1 MPQQPENKAH
11 SDTSEPTAASLD
23 QDQRPRVG
31 GLQDAIETPS
41 IVDSPTS
48 PQQRPDHGLPP
59 WAMPVP
65 TRSKETTRNI
75 VISAVAL
82 AVAITVAVGG
92 LAMYSIARS
101 VGTVNSARQLSQEIA
116 TAEYPRELDEPD
128 DQSDQNNIAEQS
140 RKRLA
145 PQLPPVFPQTSAPS
159 PAPTEVG
166 SGPGQCS
173 TTALGTEGGRV
184 SIEAGTI
191 ACPNAAAVIRKAYN
205 DLGPGG
211 GLLEIKGVASW
222 LCTGVTTDF
231 KLRQY
236 KCETPMGDQKITWTT
251 NR

>member
-1 MPQQPENKAH
+1 MPQQPENQAR
-11 SDTSEPTAASLD
+11 SDTSEPTAAQLD
-23 QDQRPRVG
+23 RDQPGVG
-31 GLQDAIETPS
+31 GLQNATEAPS
-41 IVDSPTS
+41 TADSPTS
-48 PQQRPDHGLPP
+48 PQQRPDHRLPP

-65 TRSKETTRNI
+65 NRSKETTRNI

-92 LAMYSIARS
+92 IALYSIDRS
-101 VGTVNSARQLSQEIA
+101 VGTVNSARQVGEEIA
-116 TAEYPRELDEPD
+116 TAQYPRELDEPD
-128 DQSDQNNIAEQS
+128 DQSDEDYIAEQS
-140 RKRLA
+140 KKRLS
-145 PQLPPVFPQTSAPS
+145 PGLPPVFPRTSAPS

-191 ACPNAAAVIRKAYN
+191 ACPTAAAVIRKAYN

-211 GLLEIKGVASW
+211 GLLEIKGVATW

-236 KCETPMGDQKITWTT
+236 KCETPMGDQKIAWTT